1 MFENLSEAVTE
12 AIGATEADMKA
23 RCRAQ
28 IMSAVANAIR
38 ESGGGSVGWILDVL
52 EDGTALVQ

>member
-1 MFENLSEAVTE
+1 MFENLSEATE
-12 AIGATEADMKA
+12 VIAETEADMKA

-28 IMSAVANAIR
+28 IITAVENALR

-52 EDGTALVQ
+52 EDGTALVP